1 MTSLEEPWATLLFIC
16 AVVGALSIIGFIGRI
31 AVGLMMWLV
40 DKISGD

>member
-16 AVVGALSIIGFIGRI
+16 AVVGALSIGGFIIRLV
-31 AVGLMMWLV
+31 VGVMMWLV